1 MVKLLRRWRRSRP
14 RARLAWLGLW
24 ALLLQQLALVAYA
37 CPLESVEA
45 GQATLMVGCEEMS
58 APDPDA
64 PALCDQHCL
73 RDHITTADAKAPQVP
88 YQPALVAFALAQA
101 LLPPVHAQFYRDV
114 PVCVSDPPPLQ
125 RFCSLLI

>member
-1 MVKLLRRWRRSRP
+1 MVKLLRRWRRPRP

-45 GQATLMVGCEEMS
+45 GQATLMVGCEEMP

-73 RDHITTADAKAPQVP
+73 RLRRGDGDKRVEIH
-88 YQPALVAFALAQA
+88 
-101 LLPPVHAQFYRDV
+101 
-114 PVCVSDPPPLQ
+114 DPSVVDIRHGQ
-125 RFCSLLI
+125 RRRLERRC

>member
-1 MVKLLRRWRRSRP
+1 
-14 RARLAWLGLW
+14 
-24 ALLLQQLALVAYA
+24 LLQQLALVAYA

-58 APDPDA
+58 TPDPDA
-64 PALCDQHCL
+64 PALCDQHCQ
-73 RDHITTADAKAPQVP
+73 RDHIATADAKAPQVP
-88 YQPALVAFALAQA
+88 YQPALAAFALVQA
-101 LLPPVHAQFYRDV
+101 LLPPVHAQLYRDV

>member
-1 MVKLLRRWRRSRP
+1 M
-14 RARLAWLGLW
+14 
-24 ALLLQQLALVAYA
+24 AYA

-45 GQATLMVGCEEMS
+45 GQATLMVGCEEMP

-73 RDHITTADAKAPQVP
+73 RDHITTADAKAPQAP

>member
-1 MVKLLRRWRRSRP
+1 MVKLLKRWRRPRP

-37 CPLESVEA
+37 CPLESVDA

-64 PALCDQHCL
+64 PALCDQHCQ
-73 RDHITTADAKAPQVP
+73 RDHIATADAKAPQVP
-88 YQPALVAFALAQA
+88 YQPALAAFALVQA

-114 PVCVSDPPPLQ
+114 PVCVSDPPP
-125 RFCSLLI
+125 CSASVAC